1 MSEKTS
7 DNFFHRFEDLIQRK
21 RTGGDADT
29 LHIAQRPRD
38 YAVQLPPL
46 PEQCAGSP
54 QRVQRSWNCL
64 DDPFWNQ
71 EDPERSL
78 SSLSSADTHTPSD
91 LRAIPF
97 IVSPVEMTPLTP
109 VPPPPRAACP
119 SQLRFKDTKFIRGI
133 RVLTAKDK
141 FGPILTPKPPTVPI
155 PQKRGPR
162 PGTLLPRAK
171 VVPIDSMSEKTS
183 DNFFHR
189 FEDLIQ
195 RKRTGGDADTL
206 HIAQRP
212 RDYAVQLPPLPE
224 QCAGSP
230 EIVQGSWNC
239 LDDPFWNQEDP
250 ERSLSSLSSA
260 DTHTPSDLRAI
271 PFIVSPVEMTPLTP
285 VPPPPRAACPSQL
298 PVFSAK
304 HSGAGRF
311 KDTKVIRGI
320 RVLTAK
326 DKFGP
331 ILEKLQH
338 FQDGIVTSPGHTVPT
353 KTFTAVKPLTPKPP
367 TVPIPQKR
375 GPRPGTLLRRAKV
388 VPIDNKKAD
397 SQCSQNNP
405 RESRVKLPPVA
416 TPVESLSHSFSLLSS
431 DDWIKKRH
439 ALQTIQ
445 SLAKHH
451 SDILKTKLHEVCL
464 VLIEEVKNQRSAIAF
479 EAIHAINELYI
490 QLQRTMD
497 PEVETTGRALLLKLA
512 MTNNNFLHQE
522 VNLALDAMVEN
533 CSHGR
538 ILSALFNT
546 GLTHRCV
553 AVRNSTAQHLH
564 QLADKLGAAVTLK
577 TGTFTERF
585 LIAASRMAGDAA
597 PEARYHG
604 RTIIEKLTLHKDF
617 MNLWVKI
624 VPEKDRRPVEKSL
637 KKTGVLWRRA

>member
-1 MSEKTS
+1 MAFGDGLRKGFVAAAGIAADLRTCSVAATAFRAVGLQNFMPEKTS
-7 DNFFHRFEDLIQRK
+7 DNFFHRFRDLIPRK

-38 YAVQLPPL
+38 YAVRLPPL
-46 PEQCAGSP
+46 PMQCADSP
-54 QRVQRSWNCL
+54 QRVQRSWKISPWL

-71 EDPERSL
+71 EDPKRSL
-78 SSLSSADTHTPSD
+78 CSLSSADTHTPSD

-119 SQLRFKDTKFIRGI
+119 SQL
-133 RVLTAKDK
+133 
-141 FGPILTPKPPTVPI
+141 
-155 PQKRGPR
+155 
-162 PGTLLPRAK
+162 
-171 VVPIDSMSEKTS
+171 
-183 DNFFHR
+183 
-189 FEDLIQ
+189 
-195 RKRTGGDADTL
+195 
-206 HIAQRP
+206 
-212 RDYAVQLPPLPE
+212 
-224 QCAGSP
+224 
-230 EIVQGSWNC
+230 
-239 LDDPFWNQEDP
+239 
-250 ERSLSSLSSA
+250 
-260 DTHTPSDLRAI
+260 
-271 PFIVSPVEMTPLTP
+271 
-285 VPPPPRAACPSQL
+285 
-298 PVFSAK
+298 
-304 HSGAGRF
+304 RF

-388 VPIDNKKAD
+388 VPIDDKKAD

-405 RESRVKLPPVA
+405 RESRVKLP
-416 TPVESLSHSFSLLSS
+416 
-431 DDWIKKRH
+431 
-439 ALQTIQ
+439 
-445 SLAKHH
+445 
-451 SDILKTKLHEVCL
+451 
-464 VLIEEVKNQRSAIAF
+464 
-479 EAIHAINELYI
+479 
-490 QLQRTMD
+490 
-497 PEVETTGRALLLKLA
+497 
-512 MTNNNFLHQE
+512 
-522 VNLALDAMVEN
+522 
-533 CSHGR
+533 
-538 ILSALFNT
+538 
-546 GLTHRCV
+546 
-553 AVRNSTAQHLH
+553 HLH

-617 MNLWVKI
+617 MNLWMKI
-624 VPEKDRRPVEKSL
+624 VPEKDRRPVEKTL

>member
-1 MSEKTS
+1 MPEKTS
-7 DNFFHRFEDLIQRK
+7 DNFCHCFQDLRQRK
-21 RTGGDADT
+21 RTDGDADT
-29 LHIAQRPRD
+29 LHTAQRPRD
-38 YAVQLPPL
+38 YAVRLPPL
-46 PEQCAGSP
+46 PKQCAGSP
-54 QRVQRSWNCL
+54 QRVQRSWSLSPWL

-71 EDPERSL
+71 EDPNRSL
-78 SSLSSADTHTPSD
+78 SSLSSVDTHTPSE
-91 LRAIPF
+91 LRAIPL
-97 IVSPVEMTPLTP
+97 IVSP
-109 VPPPPRAACP
+109 
-119 SQLRFKDTKFIRGI
+119 
-133 RVLTAKDK
+133 DK
-141 FGPILTPKPPTVPI
+141 
-155 PQKRGPR
+155 
-162 PGTLLPRAK
+162 
-171 VVPIDSMSEKTS
+171 
-183 DNFFHR
+183 
-189 FEDLIQ
+189 
-195 RKRTGGDADTL
+195 
-206 HIAQRP
+206 
-212 RDYAVQLPPLPE
+212 
-224 QCAGSP
+224 
-230 EIVQGSWNC
+230 
-239 LDDPFWNQEDP
+239 
-250 ERSLSSLSSA
+250 
-260 DTHTPSDLRAI
+260 
-271 PFIVSPVEMTPLTP
+271 MTPLTP

-304 HSGAGRF
+304 HSGA
-311 KDTKVIRGI
+311 DTKVIRGI
-320 RVLTAK
+320 RVLTVK

-388 VPIDNKKAD
+388 VPIDDKKAD

-405 RESRVKLPPVA
+405 REGRVKLPPLA

-431 DDWIKKRH
+431 DDWIKKRQG
-439 ALQTIQ
+439 LQTIQ

-464 VLIEEVKNQRSAIAF
+464 VLTEEVKNQRSAIAC
-479 EAIHAINELYI
+479 EAIHTIDELYI
-490 QLQRTMD
+490 QLQKTMD

-512 MTNNNFLHQE
+512 HTNNNFVHQE

-564 QLADKLGAAVTLK
+564 QLADKVGAAIILK
-577 TGTFTERF
+577 AGSFTEKF
-585 LIAASRMAGDAA
+585 LIAASKMAGDAA

-604 RTIIEKLTLHKDF
+604 RTIIKKLTLHKDF
-617 MNLWVKI
+617 MNLWMKI

-637 KKTGVLWRRA
+637 KKANNYRQQVSIQTRLYSPAGPGIPRCDNGRPDKYRGEERLLQ